1 MTQQNDNIDNMPNQ
15 EEEIDLLE
23 LARKLWDSRRMLIR
37 WGIAGAVIGL
47 IVAFSIP
54 REYTTTIK
62 LAPEAND
69 GKAASGGLGALASM
83 AGISMGTGGGA
94 DAVYPQLYPDVVSS
108 VSFVVGLFDVNLV
121 DKEGNATTVRQYLE
135 EDTSAPWWSAI
146 MSLPGTVIGGVK
158 SLFTSDDEVA
168 EGDSINIF
176 HLSPKEN
183 DIVLALSSR
192 ISANVD
198 TKTSVITLSS
208 TMQDPVVSAML
219 ADTIAMRLREYVTEY
234 RTNKARQDME
244 YAQKLNDEA
253 RDEYYKAQQ
262 RYADYTDKN
271 QGLILRS
278 AQTERDRLQNESSL
292 AFNLYNQTAQQL
304 QMAKAKVQQTTP
316 VYTVVQPATVP
327 LRPSKPSKVLIL
339 VGFVFLAVVAASA
352 WILFGKDMVNSFRNK
367 KVEKSE
373 EAEK

>member
-108 VSFVVGLFDVNLV
+108 VPFVVGLFDVNLV

-146 MSLPGTVIGGVK
+146 K
-158 SLFTSDDEVA
+158 
-168 EGDSINIF
+168 
-176 HLSPKEN
+176 
-183 DIVLALSSR
+183 
-192 ISANVD
+192 
-198 TKTSVITLSS
+198 
-208 TMQDPVVSAML
+208 
-219 ADTIAMRLREYVTEY
+219 
-234 RTNKARQDME
+234 
-244 YAQKLNDEA
+244 
-253 RDEYYKAQQ
+253 
-262 RYADYTDKN
+262 
-271 QGLILRS
+271 
-278 AQTERDRLQNESSL
+278 
-292 AFNLYNQTAQQL
+292 
-304 QMAKAKVQQTTP
+304 
-316 VYTVVQPATVP
+316 
-327 LRPSKPSKVLIL
+327 
-339 VGFVFLAVVAASA
+339 
-352 WILFGKDMVNSFRNK
+352 
-367 KVEKSE
+367 
-373 EAEK
+373 

>member
-108 VSFVVGLFDVNLV
+108 VPFVVGLFDVNLV

-183 DIVLALSSR
+183 DKDFGHHSVVDNAGSCSIGNAGRHHCNATARVCNR
-192 ISANVD
+192 ISH
-198 TKTSVITLSS
+198 
-208 TMQDPVVSAML
+208 
-219 ADTIAMRLREYVTEY
+219 
-234 RTNKARQDME
+234 
-244 YAQKLNDEA
+244 
-253 RDEYYKAQQ
+253 QQ
-262 RYADYTDKN
+262 
-271 QGLILRS
+271 S
-278 AQTERDRLQNESSL
+278 
-292 AFNLYNQTAQQL
+292 
-304 QMAKAKVQQTTP
+304 
-316 VYTVVQPATVP
+316 
-327 LRPSKPSKVLIL
+327 PSGHGVCP
-339 VGFVFLAVVAASA
+339 
-352 WILFGKDMVNSFRNK
+352 
-367 KVEKSE
+367 ETQ
-373 EAEK
+373 